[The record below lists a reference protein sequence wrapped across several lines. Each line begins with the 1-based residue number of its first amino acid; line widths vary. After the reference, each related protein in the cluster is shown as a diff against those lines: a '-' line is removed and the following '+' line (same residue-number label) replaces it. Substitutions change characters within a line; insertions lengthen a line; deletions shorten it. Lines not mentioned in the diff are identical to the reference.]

1 MFNYS
6 EANLESLN
14 DDLDK
19 TLEECKELVE
29 NIKLSTNVNL
39 SDFNKLEST
48 VYDLSLIHISEPTR
62 PY

>member
-39 SDFNKLEST
+39 SDFNELEST
-48 VYDLSLIHISEPTR
+48 V
-62 PY
+62 